1 MMEAPILSSVP
12 LDFLFFGFPIL
23 NSVVESRRTYLRPLN
38 YEEPTM
44 ADEPRLSD
52 IAAEVRD
59 MQQQIQQM
67 RSSRGTRLSF
77 PTLTLLLLIGLA
89 GLLVYFMFDQTNR
102 VSALKTSIREELI
115 AEVQKTQAANIP
127 AESVQRFTEKL
138 NYLELRQTAVID
150 ETRNSIQRQSF
161 VFTTV
166 AAFFG
171 LFTVFFGYRQLFVE
185 SRGSEA
191 REQHDQEMRNLVRSF
206 QNNIT
211 TISSLIGTL
220 EQSFAYR
227 QQIESQLG
235 EIQERA
241 KALERHQAEDD
252 IALSGLVEALN
263 RDALATVPLGID
275 RRALSLDENR
285 RKMDVFVSRLTVAE
299 RTRNIDQKLNPFCY
313 YVRGLNNVI
322 IYQYES
328 AIHDLDIVARKARE
342 DVAEPHLANYPSD
355 RRENLQKLLTELL
368 VSCSYFQGV
377 CYKNLGHYASSRMKF
392 IEALDR
398 NPEHWDS
405 RNYLLQVMFFDDSV
419 SFADLE
425 AEFTNSI
432 QRLEQSFRSANHEQ
446 RDRLKRVGNTLK
458 INQGDIYYRKPL
470 PQKFRVG
477 YQRYENPEKAAQ
489 CYWEAFDYLPNDLAS
504 FCLAQALEQVGPSLW
519 RSTTPAELYASAF
532 RSLKNRVAGDYDK
545 LYSVTLYYMLAICA
559 SKLPEQKA
567 ASDVFLSQGR
577 YGLKEVATQV
587 TCFSPVSRIRLTR
600 PQILEEIEEFERI
613 SL

>member
-1 MMEAPILSSVP
+1 MVSQPKLPAIEAEI
-12 LDFLFFGFPIL
+12 
-23 NSVVESRRTYLRPLN
+23 
-38 YEEPTM
+38 
-44 ADEPRLSD
+44 
-52 IAAEVRD
+52 RD
-59 MQQQIQQM
+59 LQEQIQRM
-67 RSSRGTRLSF
+67 ASSSTTRMSF
-77 PTLTLLLLIGLA
+77 PTLTLLILIGLT
-89 GLLVYFMFDQTNR
+89 GLLIYFVFDQTNR
-102 VSALKTSIREELI
+102 MSALKASLREELLT
-115 AEVQKTQAANIP
+115 EVQKNQAINLP
-127 AESVQRFTEKL
+127 ADSVQHFIEKL

-191 REQHDQEMRNLVRSF
+191 REKHDQEMRNLVRSF

-227 QQIESQLG
+227 KQIESQLG

-241 KALERHQAEDD
+241 KALESHQAEDD

-263 RDALATVPLGID
+263 RDALTAVPLAID
-275 RRALSLDENR
+275 RTALSLDENR
-285 RKMDVFVSRLTVAE
+285 RRMEVFVSRLTVAE
-299 RTRNIDQKLNPFCY
+299 RSRNVEQKLNPFCY

-322 IYQYES
+322 IYQYEP
-328 AIHDLDIVARKARE
+328 AIADLDIAARKARE
-342 DVAEPHLANYPSD
+342 DVAEPHLANYPAD
-355 RRENLQKLLTELL
+355 RRENLQKLLSELL

-377 CYKNLGHYASSRMKF
+377 CYKNLGHYGPSRAKF
-392 IEALDR
+392 TEALER
-398 NPEHWDS
+398 NTEHWDS
-405 RNYLLQVMFFDDSV
+405 RNYLLQIMFFDDSV
-419 SFADLE
+419 PFADLE

-432 QRLEQSFRSANHEQ
+432 QRFEQSFRSASHEE
-446 RDRLKRVGNTLK
+446 REKLRRFGNSLK
-458 INQGDIYYRKPL
+458 INQGDTYYRKLL
-470 PQKFRVG
+470 PQKFRAG
-477 YQRYENPEKAAQ
+477 YQRHENPEKAAQ
-489 CYWEAFDYLPNDLAS
+489 CYWEAFDYVPNDLAH
-504 FCLAQALEQVGPSLW
+504 FCLAQALEQVGASLW
-519 RSTTPAELYASAF
+519 RTTTPVKLYASAF

-567 ASDVFLSQGR
+567 ASEVFLSQAR
-577 YGLKEVATQV
+577 HGLKEVATQV

-600 PQILEEIEEFERI
+600 PQILEEMEEFERTA
-613 SL
+613 L